1 MCNNAATCSIN
12 DVLSTN
18 CLYFALCNLCMSI
31 PCDKQRNIVNLII
44 ICAGR
49 QRSGRA
55 GVWHQTERFEEH
67 WLTRSPRR
75 TESRNSAKRTCR
87 GTKLGEAACGTFYS
101 HSGIYISQQIPR
113 FQPKRCRGIRRQNQV
128 SRAEDYEDGSFCVA
142 CLDHHSSSKSRE
154 Q

>member
-1 MCNNAATCSIN
+1 MCNDADTCSIN

-31 PCDKQRNIVNLII
+31 QCDKQRNNIVNFII

-55 GVWHQTERFEEH
+55 GVWHQTEGFEEH

-75 TESRNSAKRTCR
+75 TESRNSAKPTCR
-87 GTKLGEAACGTFYS
+87 GTKCGT
-101 HSGIYISQQIPR
+101 IISWGGMQNFLFTLRNLHLSEFRGFNRKDVGEFVDKIKFQEPR
-113 FQPKRCRGIRRQNQV
+113 TMKMTL
-128 SRAEDYEDGSFCVA
+128 SAWLA
-142 CLDHHSSSKSRE
+142 
-154 Q
+154 